1 MKKIFSFI
9 FIFSLLFVPHFVQ
22 AGFLDSLACVS
33 SEDPGTAGMC
43 QLADVKAGF
52 IALTKLLIGAVG
64 ALALLYFIWGG
75 IQWLTSYGNQQK
87 VQHGRDIMLQTV
99 VALVVAFTSF
109 LLVEFFVNDFLGAK
123 TPITSQCANVAKN
136 TSCGENYV
144 CSGKN
149 TFSGELALQNET
161 CMTKCQL
168 KSLEDEET
176 NWTCLSPAIASMAGV
191 IYERNKCPG
200 TTLCVDVN
208 SIAIDTSYTPPIRN
222 YCCVNNSAGRP
233 SCRDAEQD
241 ICYAGEE
248 LVRQACGEVAMCDPN
263 WVQDDTGCCLDSA
276 PNCQSLAGG
285 MICNNMS
292 ANACEWIEAC
302 GCDTED
308 CLE

>member
-33 SEDPGTAGMC
+33 SKDPSKAGMC
-43 QLADVKAGF
+43 QLVDVRDGF

-149 TFSGELALQNET
+149 TFSGERALQNET

-168 KSLEDEET
+168 KSLEDTTT
-176 NWTCLSPAIASMAGV
+176 NWTCLSPDIANIAGV
-191 IYERNKCPG
+191 ISVINFCPG
-200 TTLCVDVN
+200 IEICVDVN
-208 SIAIDTSYTPPIRN
+208 SIPIDNPDLPGY
-222 YCCVNNSAGRP
+222 
-233 SCRDAEQD
+233 Q
-241 ICYAGEE
+241 
-248 LVRQACGEVAMCDPN
+248 L
-263 WVQDDTGCCLDSA
+263 
-276 PNCQSLAGG
+276 
-285 MICNNMS
+285 
-292 ANACEWIEAC
+292 
-302 GCDTED
+302 
-308 CLE
+308 